1 MQKIVLQMQ
10 LHSDKSRSKALK
22 IAAQE
27 IGVSSVALEGDNKD
41 KLVVTGDVDAVCL
54 GRVLRKKFRC
64 VTLVSVEEVKKK
76 EEKQCINEDNK
87 VCCYY
92 PPYCAPPPCGPSP
105 YCYKVVYDSCD
116 NSCSI
121 M

>member
-1 MQKIVLQMQ
+1 MIIV
-10 LHSDKSRSKALK
+10 RSTRA
-22 IAAQE
+22 
-27 IGVSSVALEGDNKD
+27 GVSSVALEGDSKD

-76 EEKQCINEDNK
+76 DDEKCKIEEQK
-87 VCCYY
+87 VCYYY
-92 PPYCAPPPCGPSP
+92 PPYCPPPPCGPSP
-105 YCYKVVYDSCD
+105 YYSYPTVYGSYD
-116 NSCSI
+116 NNCSI